1 MQFLIKLI
9 ITAIINSILLRLIEP
24 LKYKIKFYQV
34 VILLHIDQLLIR
46 INSKYDFMKEK
57 LTEQKI
63 KLKVLK
69 FKQSQFRVLE
79 TNESNS
85 TRSKDFN
92 LFGKFEQ

>member
-69 FKQSQFRVLE
+69 FKQSQFKVLE
-79 TNESNS
+79 TNESIN
-85 TRSKDFN
+85 RS
-92 LFGKFEQ
+92 GQ

>member
-69 FKQSQFRVLE
+69 FKQSQFKPRALFSNKENHCVL
-79 TNESNS
+79 
-85 TRSKDFN
+85 
-92 LFGKFEQ
+92 

>member
-69 FKQSQFRVLE
+69 FKQSQFKVLE

-85 TRSKDFN
+85 TRYKDFN